1 MVRRFISAM
10 VVVACAGAYAVA
22 AERATFILTNG
33 ERKAGELVSHG
44 GNAANFIDGDLN
56 LGNNGREQPI
66 HIEQVAVIDMVGG
79 TPATA
84 ELAKVPASGQAV
96 ATRDGNVVPGKFVNI
111 IHGDTLLWEG
121 ASGQQT
127 QYALRD
133 VARIYLNPTSA
144 RTAFN
149 YNGPAGAAAAV
160 GTTGMNAQ
168 SRTIRVDARQ
178 AWTDTGVTVN
188 TGDQVA
194 FQASGEILFG
204 RSAGQTATPDG
215 NAEGRSPSY
224 PDPTVPVGALIG
236 RIGTNGK
243 PFAIGMQTQP
253 LPMPA
258 SGRLYLGVN
267 DNELG
272 DNSGAFTVIVTKQ

>member
-1 MVRRFISAM
+1 MMRRFISAM
-10 VVVACAGAYAVA
+10 VVMACAGAYAVA
-22 AERATFILTNG
+22 AERATFILTDG
-33 ERKAGELVSHG
+33 QRKGGELVSHG

-56 LGNNGREQPI
+56 LGNNGREESI
-66 HIEQVAVIDMVGG
+66 HIGQVAVIDIVGG
-79 TPATA
+79 TPSAA
-84 ELAKVPASGQAV
+84 ELGKVPATGQAV

-111 IHGDTLLWEG
+111 VHGDTLLWES
-121 ASGQQT
+121 ATGQQS

-133 VARIYLNPTSA
+133 VARVYLNPTSA

-149 YNGPAGAAAAV
+149 YNGPTATAV
-160 GTTGMNAQ
+160 GTSGANAQ
-168 SRTIRVDARQ
+168 GRTITVDARQ
-178 AWTDTGVTVN
+178 AWTDTGITVN
-188 TGDQVA
+188 TGDQVS
-194 FQASGEILFG
+194 FQASGEIQFG
-204 RSAGQTATPDG
+204 RSAGQSATPDG
-215 NAEGRSPSY
+215 NTAGRSGNY

-236 RIGTNGK
+236 RVGNNGK

-258 SGRLYLGVN
+258 SGRLFLGVN